1 MAVAP
6 KSAPS
11 AIPTVTLKQIGTQ
24 ISTERGTPRKEVEAI
39 LTRLVEVI
47 SDHVK
52 GGSKVSI
59 NGLGILQVK
68 DLPARTG
75 RNPGTGATID
85 IAASKKVGFRVSKAL
100 KETVAA

>member
-6 KSAPS
+6 KPAPS
-11 AIPTVTLKQIGTQ
+11 ATPTVTLKQMASQ
-24 ISTERGTPRKEVEAI
+24 ISTERGTPRKDAEVM

-52 GGSKVSI
+52 GGSKVRLD
-59 NGLGILQVK
+59 GLGVLQMK

-75 RNPGTGATID
+75 RNPGTGAAID
-85 IAASKKVGFRVSKAL
+85 IAASKKVGFRVAKAL
-100 KETVAA
+100 KEAVAA